1 MAHKLIYYLKIIK
14 VYYGLTKMFK
24 HILLQS
30 MRFTG
35 YTVGVAGSSVAI
47 CVGGRLII
55 RDIIHN
61 SPKISKKV
69 CLDASK
75 DFLKI
80 GGIITGIIFIVS
92 SLAVVC
98 VENGIDF

>member
-1 MAHKLIYYLKIIK
+1 
-14 VYYGLTKMFK
+14 MFK

-35 YTVGVAGSSVAI
+35 YTVGALIVAGSSVAI